1 MSDAYYSAKYAKG
14 EYAQCDD
21 CFTMVFPPRKGFPNQ
36 CECTPNKTYNKL
48 ESAYEVIMVAEK
60 KAYVDTKNAAPP
72 KGTKTPS
79 KNTGL
84 CNVIETYVQNIYDNH
99 NDKWNTEWG
108 HTVEEALVKFS
119 VGYDNDKIVSSK
131 RNWKSA
137 RSAEITNDK
146 MADFIKAM
154 DELVDV

>member
-1 MSDAYYSAKYAKG
+1 M
-14 EYAQCDD
+14 
-21 CFTMVFPPRKGFPNQ
+21 
-36 CECTPNKTYNKL
+36 
-48 ESAYEVIMVAEK
+48 
-60 KAYVDTKNAAPP
+60 
-72 KGTKTPS
+72 
-79 KNTGL
+79 
-84 CNVIETYVQNIYDNH
+84 
-99 NDKWNTEWG
+99 
-108 HTVEEALVKFS
+108 FS